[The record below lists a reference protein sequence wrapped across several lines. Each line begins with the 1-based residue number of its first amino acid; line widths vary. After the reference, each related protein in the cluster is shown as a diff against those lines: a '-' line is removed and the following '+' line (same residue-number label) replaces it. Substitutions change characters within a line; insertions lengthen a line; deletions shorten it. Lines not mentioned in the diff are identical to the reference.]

1 MERFG
6 RRLVYERFF
15 AEFYSLR
22 LVLSETKRFFTSLR
36 MTGSE
41 GLRMTMSKGI
51 TKKIKCLF
59 I

>member
-6 RRLVYERFF
+6 GRLVYERFF

-51 TKKIKCLF
+51 TKKD
-59 I
+59 